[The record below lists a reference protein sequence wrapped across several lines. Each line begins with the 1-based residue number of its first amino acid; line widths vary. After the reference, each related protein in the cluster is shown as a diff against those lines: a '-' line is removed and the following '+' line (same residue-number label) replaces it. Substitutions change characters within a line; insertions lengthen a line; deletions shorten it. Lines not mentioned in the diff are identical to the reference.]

1 MPQDQGPA
9 TGRTHECGKDPEQR
23 RLAAPVRPQQSED
36 LPLADGHIE
45 AAQDPAFAV
54 VMNQSVDFDARRD
67 AHRGRHHTP
76 PPAAKLLTCP
86 VPVAYKPAVAAGSG
100 DPPALAAG
108 ASPSGGIPAPGEAD
122 SLDRLPESRLAPS
135 PRIDTKFYVS
145 LAGTGVALTR
155 AHGPPF
161 LLAPR

>member
-54 VMNQSVDFDARRD
+54 VMNQSVDFDARGD

-86 VPVAYKPAVAAGSG
+86 VSVAYKPAVAAGSG
-100 DPPALAAG
+100 DPPASAAR
-108 ASPSGGIPAPGEAD
+108 ASPGGGFPPRGGAPPNHPPPPRA
-122 SLDRLPESRLAPS
+122 STPS
-135 PRIDTKFYVS
+135 P
-145 LAGTGVALTR
+145 
-155 AHGPPF
+155 P
-161 LLAPR
+161 